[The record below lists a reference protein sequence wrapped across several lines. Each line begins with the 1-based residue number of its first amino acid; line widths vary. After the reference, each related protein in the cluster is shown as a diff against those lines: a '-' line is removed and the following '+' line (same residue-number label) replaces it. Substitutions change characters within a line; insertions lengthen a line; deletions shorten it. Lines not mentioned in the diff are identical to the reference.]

1 MVRIPGKPT
10 FPLLAIVTALGLP
23 SPAAAV
29 EAPSGVSTRLPA
41 CLIGLGSGDGSPMWS
56 LLDVTANRSVD
67 LDLADGAG
75 LTVACGTLAAPKSGP
90 AATRGPAGTADPSAK
105 GDFGSL

>member
-1 MVRIPGKPT
+1 MVRIPGKT
-10 FPLLAIVTALGLP
+10 AFLPLIIAMALGLL

-29 EAPSGVSTRLPA
+29 EAPSVVPAAPPA
-41 CLIGLGSGDGSPMWS
+41 CLVGLGPGDGSPAWS
-56 LLDVTANRSVD
+56 LLDVTPSRSVD

-75 LTVACGTLAAPKSGP
+75 LTVACGTFAAPKSGP
-90 AATRGPAGTADPSAK
+90 AAGIAPAGTADPSAK